1 MSELDDLARHEAIAV
16 VLGGGLRA
24 DGTPTTST
32 LLRADAAVDL
42 ASSRDVALILSGS
55 HGEGPAPERTEAQ
68 IMADRLAD
76 AGIDRARIF
85 LEDRSRDTLSNAAYV
100 SERYLSRITPRPLIV
115 VTSPFH
121 LARSLATFALVL
133 GPAWPLEG
141 YAAAR
146 GEREDAHAETEERY
160 LGNTRARLQGVAPG
174 DLPRILE
181 RVRATM
187 RDNVSDARR
196 R

>member
-1 MSELDDLARHEAIAV
+1 VSELHDLASYEAIAV

-32 LLRADAAVDL
+32 LLRADAAADL
-42 ASSRDVALILSGS
+42 ARSRDVALIFSGS
-55 HGEGPAPERTEAQ
+55 HGEGPGPERTEAR
-68 IMADRLAD
+68 IMADRVVE

-100 SERYLSRITPRPLIV
+100 SERYLSKIRPRPLIIL
-115 VTSPFH
+115 TSPFH
-121 LARSLATFALVL
+121 LARALATFALVL

-141 YAAAR
+141 HAAAR

-160 LGNTRARLQGVAPG
+160 LGNPRARLQGIAPG

-187 RDNVSDARR
+187 RDNVSDVRR